1 MIRLLLVSLIW
12 AFSFGIVKHG
22 LAGVD
27 ASFLSF
33 ARLLL
38 AFIVFVPIL
47 KWKTP
52 QGSPHTIRSRRVIGM
67 RASPSPLAG
76 EGTGEGVLFVLR
88 LMFLGAVQY
97 GLMYLAYLHSFHY
110 LKAYQVAFF
119 TIFTPLWVTLFNDA
133 LDRRFR
139 PLFLASAGLAVMGTA
154 VIVHR
159 EGALAQITTGFWL
172 VQASN
177 LCFAVGQ
184 VLYKRG
190 LGVTEGKDSDQFG
203 WLYLGAALVT
213 LPPAGVAL
221 GWAWPALTGL
231 QASSL
236 LYLGLVASGLGF
248 FLWNTGA
255 KSVNAG
261 TLAVMNNLKVPLGVL
276 VSVLVFREAA
286 DLMRLSI
293 GLAIVVGALVLNE
306 RLSGKAPLGRR

>member
-33 ARLLL
+33 ARLVL
-38 AFIVFVPIL
+38 AFVVFAPFLV
-47 KWKTP
+47 KTKVE
-52 QGSPHTIRSRRVIGM
+52 TRRRGGAKTAGEV
-67 RASPSPLAG
+67 RVSPSIPFEPSVKTSLG
-76 EGTGEGVLFVLR
+76 MLK
-88 LMFLGAVQY
+88 LMILGGLQY
-97 GLMYLAYLHSFHY
+97 GVMYLAYLHSFHY

-139 PLFLASAGLAVMGTA
+139 PLFLASASLAVLGTA
-154 VIVHR
+154 VVVHR
-159 EGALAQITTGFWL
+159 EGVMSEITAGFWL

-190 LGVTEGKDSDQFG
+190 AGTTGGRERDHFG
-203 WLYLGAALVT
+203 WLYLGAVLVT
-213 LPPAGVAL
+213 LVPAGTAV
-221 GWAWPALTGL
+221 GWRMPALSGL
-231 QASSL
+231 QASAL

-255 KSVNAG
+255 RSVNAG

-276 VSVLVFREAA
+276 VSVLVFREPA
-286 DLMRLSI
+286 DGLRLTLGI
-293 GLAIVVGALVLNE
+293 LIVVAALILNE
-306 RLSGKAPLGRR
+306 RLSERVVLNRE